1 MYITIS
7 QDITA
12 ACLRPLAFFWL
23 PKKPSWTSF
32 FRSEIAQGGE
42 RKLLGLLILTQTDV
56 GYRIDVLKENRLERD
71 GWIASLAKEASH
83 NGLRPFLKKKDGQ
96 STPMEARPD

>member
-1 MYITIS
+1 M
-7 QDITA
+7 
-12 ACLRPLAFFWL
+12 LASTGFSWL

-32 FRSEIAQGGE
+32 SRSEIAQGGE

-83 NGLRPFLKKKDGQ
+83 NRLRPFLKKKDGQ
-96 STPMEARPD
+96 SNPMEARPD